1 MCKVLF
7 LHGNVF
13 WRAVGNVV
21 KLLLQHVFR
30 RLPCYCRR
38 NAAPCHLS
46 TTQTPLLAV
55 LLQAKCCRI
64 PSFHRSNAAACRLS
78 TAQMQLRAVF
88 SQLKR
93 SRAPSFRRLFASFN
107 VHKFSI
113 WTTDDIALRYSLT
126 CYNVFTYQNSGK
138 NVSVGPRDMFATC
151 CFFLTSTNMVQC
163 NQSC

>member
-13 WRAVGNVV
+13 LRAVGNVV

-30 RLPCYCRR
+30 RMPCYCRR
-38 NAAPCHLS
+38 NVAQMQLRGAFLQPTRRS
-46 TTQTPLLAV
+46 T
-55 LLQAKCCRI
+55 
-64 PSFHRSNAAACRLS
+64 PSFHRPNAAAYRLS

-93 SRAPSFRRLFASFN
+93 SRTPSFRRLFASFN